1 MTGCLIV
8 CIERAT
14 RLVKSQQSAGMFIDM
29 GPFSLEVAWKVQSSF
44 GLQDGDFQ
52 PCLERAALGL
62 QCLELKDPSCSKPV
76 RVHPCCLRCFLI
88 VSLCLGLVLSMK
100 TLLKDQFHVLTE
112 FKAQTYNSS
121 EIVLGETTNT
131 ELNFHC
137 EENQLDNGLCAL
149 LRRRL

>member
-1 MTGCLIV
+1 M
-8 CIERAT
+8 
-14 RLVKSQQSAGMFIDM
+14 
-29 GPFSLEVAWKVQSSF
+29 
-44 GLQDGDFQ
+44 
-52 PCLERAALGL
+52 
-62 QCLELKDPSCSKPV
+62 
-76 RVHPCCLRCFLI
+76 I

-137 EENQLDNGLCAL
+137 EENQLDSGLCAL